1 MAKKRVIVLASGSGS
16 NFQALIDYA
25 RNNDVSYEICGL
37 IVNIPNVYAIERAK
51 IANIPSQTI
60 NHKNFESRA
69 DFEIALHNALIE
81 MGAQIIVCAGFMRI
95 LGADFVDKWD
105 GKMINIHP
113 SLLPKYKGLHTHQR
127 AIEAGDRYGGCT
139 VHFVNSGVDEGAI
152 IGQAHVP
159 IFGNDNEQGLAK
171 RVLEKEHKLFPICL
185 EMLASNQAKLE
196 NGKCL
201 INGAEKIISL

>member
-1 MAKKRVIVLASGSGS
+1 MPKKRVIVLASGSGS

-25 RNNDVSYEICGL
+25 NNNEVSYEICGL
-37 IVNIPNVYAIERAK
+37 IVNIPDVYAIERAK

-60 NHKNFESRA
+60 NHKNYENRTE
-69 DFEIALHNALIE
+69 FEIALHNALIE
-81 MGAQIIVCAGFMRI
+81 MGAQIVVCAGFMRI

-127 AIEAGDRYGGCT
+127 AIEAGDKEGGCT
-139 VHFVNSGVDEGAI
+139 VHFVNSGVDEGAV
-152 IGQAHVP
+152 IGQAQVP
-159 IFGNDNEQGLAK
+159 IFENYNEQDLAQ
-171 RVLEKEHKLFPICL
+171 RVLEKEHKLFPLCL
-185 EMLASNQAKLE
+185 DMVASGAAKLE

-201 INGAEKIISL
+201 IDGAEKIISL